1 MIDVVFRRHDRNE
14 GPGTPVHGR
23 PYDEDAE
30 ERGETVA
37 PAASGSSEPGPYD
50 AADPAH
56 DVPRSDLGSG
66 EEGPDWTGARHEG
79 GPGVADHGTP
89 PRDRDGLADDA
100 ALDRDVRSDD
110 LDLDRD
116 AHPDGPSLD
125 RDTQPDVVGGSRS
138 EHADRLVAG
147 QREPGPVSD
156 VPATAPPVSEPVAA
170 DADESPAADVSRGQV
185 DGGERDGVLPDH
197 DRDLS
202 PGTSPGVSPEVADA
216 DRREPVVP
224 SPVAAPAA
232 GGADLFGW
240 DADEV
245 RRRWQDVQVAFVDD
259 PRESVERAD
268 AMVEEAVSTLST
280 RRRELVD
287 NWKNAGQGDTERLR
301 LALRDY
307 RSLLERLT
315 GPFQSADRGVK

>member
-1 MIDVVFRRHDRNE
+1 MIDVVFRRHERDE
-14 GPGTPVHGR
+14 GPGTPVRGR

-56 DVPRSDLGSG
+56 DVPRSELGSELGSDLGPRAAAG
-66 EEGPDWTGARHEG
+66 PGEGPDWTGARHEG

-110 LDLDRD
+110 LDLGRD
-116 AHPDGPSLD
+116 AHSGGPSLD

-170 DADESPAADVSRGQV
+170 DAGESPAADVSHE
-185 DGGERDGVLPDH
+185 DDGVLPDH
-197 DRDLS
+197 DRDIS
-202 PGTSPGVSPEVADA
+202 PDV
-216 DRREPVVP
+216 